1 MPFHAQK
8 PAHEPLKPGLSV
20 SGSRTALPKTQS
32 ALEALLR
39 AERARAQTEAH
50 ATIQANIIAQV
61 DAEVVRRLDA
71 EVARRVETE
80 VARRVEAEVIR
91 QVTAEVDRR
100 VAIEVA
106 LQVQKFLE
114 EIRLARHKMFAASSE
129 AHLGQGLLFNE
140 VEALADAPDQELDD
154 GSGQNE
160 QQNGGASRSSG
171 RGKRRPLPPELPRVD
186 VVIDVPEADR
196 LCACGQHMVKIGE
209 EVSEQLN
216 IIPMRI
222 EVLRTIRPRYACPGG
237 DTAPVIAPV
246 APTALARS
254 NFSAGFLAML
264 LTVKYVD
271 GLPLNR
277 FSRVLERSGVEIPRQ
292 SLARSVINV
301 SKVLQPLHNLAR
313 DALLDSAVIH
323 MDETTV
329 QVLKEPDK
337 APTSQ
342 SYMWVQRGG
351 PPGKPVILYDYD
363 PSRSGQVPLR
373 LLEGWRGYL
382 MTDGYDGYNAA
393 VRVGGIEH
401 LICAAHARRKF
412 VEAKR
417 VQTKGKRGRA
427 DQAIEYFARLY
438 RIEREC
444 KDATDDERLQAR
456 QARSLPVLAALRE
469 WLDAALPVVAPK
481 TKLGEAL
488 AYLNKYWS
496 RLVRYTERGDLPV
509 DNNAVENSIRPFVIG
524 RKGWMF
530 ADTPGGAHASAVV
543 YSLVETAKAN
553 GHEPY
558 TWLKYVLERLP
569 LAKTVEDIEALLPWN
584 VDSQQ
589 VATDLAA

>member
-1 MPFHAQK
+1 MQ
-8 PAHEPLKPGLSV
+8 
-20 SGSRTALPKTQS
+20 
-32 ALEALLR
+32 ALLR
-39 AERARAQTEAH
+39 AERARVQTETH
-50 ATIQANIIAQV
+50 TTIQANIAR
-61 DAEVVRRLDA
+61 EVDA
-71 EVARRVETE
+71 EVARRLESEIVRRVESE
-80 VARRVEAEVIR
+80 VARR
-91 QVTAEVDRR
+91 VTAEVDRR

-106 LQVQKFLE
+106 LQVQKLLE

-129 AHLGQGLLFNE
+129 AHLGQGSLFNE
-140 VEALADAPDQELDD
+140 AEAIV
-154 GSGQNE
+154 
-160 QQNGGASRSSG
+160 GASVDDDDQDEGDDPPSTVSRPAA

-186 VVIDVPEADR
+186 IILDVPEAQR
-196 LCACGQHMVKIGE
+196 LCACGKHMVKIGE

-222 EVLRTIRPRYACPGG
+222 EVLRTVRPRYACPGG
-237 DTAPVIAPV
+237 DTAPVIASVP
-246 APTALARS
+246 PTALPRS

-277 FSRVLERSGVEIPRQ
+277 FTRVLERSGVEIPRQ

-351 PPGKPVILYDYD
+351 PPDKPVILYDYD

-373 LLEGWRGYL
+373 LLEGWQGYL
-382 MTDGYDGYNAA
+382 MTDGYEGYNQA
-393 VRVGGIEH
+393 VRAGGIEH

-427 DQAIEYFARLY
+427 DQAIDYFVRLY
-438 RIEREC
+438 RIEREF
-444 KDATDDERLQAR
+444 KDATDEQRFQAR
-456 QARSLPVLAALRE
+456 QERSLPVLAALRE

-496 RLVRYTERGDLPV
+496 RLVRYTERGDLPI

-524 RKGWMF
+524 RRGWMF

-558 TWLKYVLERLP
+558 TWLKHVLERLP
-569 LAKTVEDIEALLPWN
+569 AAKTVEDIEALLPWN
-584 VDSQQ
+584 LDIQQ
-589 VATDLAA
+589 VAMDLAA

>member
-1 MPFHAQK
+1 MPIQSAKHVNTPFKLDLPELNA
-8 PAHEPLKPGLSV
+8 SV
-20 SGSRTALPKTQS
+20 ALPATQEE
-32 ALEALLR
+32 LQALLR
-39 AERARAQTEAH
+39 AERARMAIAFEQDIARQLSTEF
-50 ATIQANIIAQV
+50 N
-61 DAEVVRRLDA
+61 
-71 EVARRVETE
+71 RRVVTE
-80 VARRVEAEVIR
+80 VAR
-91 QVTAEVDRR
+91 
-100 VAIEVA
+100 
-106 LQVQKFLE
+106 QVQKFLE
-114 EIRLARHKMFAASSE
+114 ESRLARHKMFGASSE

-140 VEALADAPDQELDD
+140 AEALAAPDLGDD
-154 GSGQNE
+154 ADQDTETDNHDAGR
-160 QQNGGASRSSG
+160 ARSSG
-171 RGKRRPLPPELPRVD
+171 RGKRRPLPPQLPRVD
-186 VVIDVPEADR
+186 IVIDVPEAQR
-196 LCACGQHMVKIGE
+196 LCACGKHIVKIGE

-216 IIPMRI
+216 IIPMQVQ
-222 EVLRTIRPRYACPGG
+222 VLRTVRPRYACPGG
-237 DTAPVIAPV
+237 DAAPIIAPMPP
-246 APTALARS
+246 AALPRS
-254 NFSAGFLAML
+254 NFSAAFLAML

-277 FSRVLERSGVEIPRQ
+277 FSRVLERSRVDIPRQ
-292 SLARSVINV
+292 TLARAAINV

-313 DALLDSAVIH
+313 DALLDSPIIH

-363 PSRSGQVPLR
+363 PSRSGQVPVR

-427 DQAIEYFARLY
+427 DQAIDFFARLY
-438 RIEREC
+438 RIEREM
-444 KDATDDERLQAR
+444 KEASDEQRLQAR
-456 QARSLPVLAALRE
+456 QERSLPVLAALRE

-509 DNNAVENSIRPFVIG
+509 DNNPVENVIRPFVIG
-524 RKGWMF
+524 RNGWMF
-530 ADTPGGAHASAVV
+530 ADTPGGAHASAVI
-543 YSLVETAKAN
+543 YSLVQTAQAN

-558 TWLKYVLERLP
+558 AWLKHVLERLP
-569 LAKTVEDIEALLPWN
+569 AAKTVDEIEALLPWN
-584 VDSQQ
+584 VDIQQ
-589 VATDLAA
+589 VAMDLAA

>member
-8 PAHEPLKPGLSV
+8 PTREPLKSGLSV
-20 SGSRTALPKTQS
+20 AASVVALPTTQRD
-32 ALEALLR
+32 LEALLR
-39 AERARAQTEAH
+39 AERARVHVET
-50 ATIQANIIAQV
+50 TPTLQADIIARV
-61 DAEVVRRLDA
+61 EA
-71 EVARRVETE
+71 EVARRVEIE
-80 VARRVEAEVIR
+80 VDQRVM
-91 QVTAEVDRR
+91 AEVDRR

-106 LQVQKFLE
+106 VQVQKLLE

-129 AHLGQGLLFNE
+129 AHLGQGSLFNE
-140 VEALADAPDQELDD
+140 IEALIDASTDKPDGDQDEGDD
-154 GSGQNE
+154 LPST
-160 QQNGGASRSSG
+160 ASRPAA

-186 VVIDVPEADR
+186 IVLDVPQAQR

-246 APTALARS
+246 APSALPRS

-277 FSRVLERSGVEIPRQ
+277 FTRVLERSGVEIPRQ

-373 LLEGWRGYL
+373 LLEGWQGYL

-393 VRVGGIEH
+393 VRAGGIEH

-417 VQTKGKRGRA
+417 AQTKGKRGRA
-427 DQAIEYFARLY
+427 DQAIDYFARLY

-444 KDATDDERLQAR
+444 KDATDEQRLQAR

-469 WLDAALPVVAPK
+469 WLDAALLAVAPK

-488 AYLNKYWS
+488 AYLDKYWP
-496 RLVRYTERGDLPV
+496 RLLRYTERGDLPV

-584 VDSQQ
+584 VDNQQ
-589 VATDLAA
+589 VAMDLAA

>member
-1 MPFHAQK
+1 M
-8 PAHEPLKPGLSV
+8 
-20 SGSRTALPKTQS
+20 
-32 ALEALLR
+32 EALLR
-39 AERARAQTEAH
+39 AERVRLHVETH
-50 ATIQANIIAQV
+50 PTLQADIA
-61 DAEVVRRLDA
+61 A
-71 EVARRVETE
+71 RVETE
-80 VARRVEAEVIR
+80 VTRRVEAEVSR
-91 QVTAEVDRR
+91 LVSAEVDRR

-106 LQVQKFLE
+106 VQVQKFLE
-114 EIRLARHKMFAASSE
+114 EIRLARYKMFAASSE
-129 AHLGQGLLFNE
+129 AHRGQGLLFNE
-140 VEALADAPDQELDD
+140 IEALIDASTDEPEDDQDEDD
-154 GSGQNE
+154 DQSRT
-160 QQNGGASRSSG
+160 ASRPAA

-186 VVIDVPEADR
+186 IVIDVPEAQR

-222 EVLRTIRPRYACPGG
+222 EVLRTIRPRYACAGG
-237 DTAPVIAPV
+237 DAAPVIAPV
-246 APTALARS
+246 PPTALPRS

-277 FSRVLERSGVEIPRQ
+277 FNRVLERSGVAIPRQ
-292 SLARSVINV
+292 SLARSAINV

-351 PPGKPVILYDYD
+351 PPGKAVILFDYD

-373 LLEGWRGYL
+373 LLEGWQGYL
-382 MTDGYDGYNAA
+382 MTDGYEGYNAV
-393 VRVGGIEH
+393 VRAGGIEH

-412 VEAKR
+412 VDAKR
-417 VQTKGKRGRA
+417 AQTKGKRGRA
-427 DQAIEYFARLY
+427 DQAIDYFARLY
-438 RIEREC
+438 RIEREF
-444 KDATDDERLQAR
+444 KDATDEQRLHAR
-456 QARSLPVLAALRE
+456 QTRSLPVLAALRE

-509 DNNAVENSIRPFVIG
+509 DNNAVENAIRPFVIG

-530 ADTPGGAHASAVV
+530 ADTPSGAHASAVV
-543 YSLVETAKAN
+543 YSLVATAQAN

-558 TWLKYVLERLP
+558 TWLKHVLERLP

-584 VDSQQ
+584 LDVQQ
-589 VATDLAA
+589 VAMGLAA

>member
-1 MPFHAQK
+1 MP
-8 PAHEPLKPGLSV
+8 
-20 SGSRTALPKTQS
+20 TTQREW
-32 ALEALLR
+32 EALLR
-39 AERARAQTEAH
+39 TERARPPTDIH
-50 ATIQANIIAQV
+50 ATIEGDIATRI
-61 DAEVVRRLDA
+61 EA
-71 EVARRVETE
+71 EVARRVQLEVARQVETE
-80 VARRVEAEVIR
+80 VARR
-91 QVTAEVDRR
+91 VTAEVDRR

-106 LQVQKFLE
+106 LQVQKLLE

-140 VEALADAPDQELDD
+140 VEALADASTDAPDQELDD
-154 GSGQNE
+154 GSDENNQKS
-160 QQNGGASRSSG
+160 GAGSRSSG

-186 VVIDVPEADR
+186 IILDVPEAQR
-196 LCACGQHMVKIGE
+196 LCACGKHMVKIGE

-237 DTAPVIAPV
+237 DAAPVIAPV
-246 APTALARS
+246 APTALPRS
-254 NFSAGFLAML
+254 NFSASFLAML

-277 FSRVLERSGVEIPRQ
+277 FTRVLERSGVEIPRQ
-292 SLARSVINV
+292 SLARSAINV

-373 LLEGWRGYL
+373 LIEGWRGYL

-393 VRVGGIEH
+393 VRAGGIEH
-401 LICAAHARRKF
+401 LICAVHARRKF

-417 VQTKGKRGRA
+417 AQTKGKRGRA

-469 WLDAALPVVAPK
+469 WLDAALLVVAPK

-496 RLVRYTERGDLPV
+496 RLVRYTERGDLPL

-524 RKGWMF
+524 RRGWMF

-584 VDSQQ
+584 VDNQQ
-589 VATDLAA
+589 VAMDLAA

>member
-8 PAHEPLKPGLSV
+8 PSHEPLKPGLSV
-20 SGSRTALPKTQS
+20 PASVAALPKTQRQ
-32 ALEALLR
+32 LQALLS
-39 AERARAQTEAH
+39 AERARLQTETH
-50 ATIQANIIAQV
+50 ATIQADIARQV
-61 DAEVVRRLDA
+61 EL
-71 EVARRVETE
+71 E
-80 VARRVEAEVIR
+80 VARRVEAEVAR
-91 QVTAEVDRR
+91 LVGAEVDRR

-106 LQVQKFLE
+106 VQVQRFLE

-129 AHLGQGLLFNE
+129 AHLGQGSLFNE
-140 VEALADAPDQELDD
+140 IEALIDASAYEPDQDQGDD
-154 GSGQNE
+154 QPST
-160 QQNGGASRSSG
+160 ASRPAA

-186 VVIDVPEADR
+186 IVIDVPPAQR
-196 LCACGQHMVKIGE
+196 LCTCGKHMVKIGE
-209 EVSEQLN
+209 EISEQLN

-246 APTALARS
+246 APTALPRS

-277 FSRVLERSGVEIPRQ
+277 FTHVLERSGVDIPRQ

-313 DALLDSAVIH
+313 DALLDSSVIH

-363 PSRSGQVPLR
+363 SSRSGQVPLR

-393 VRVGGIEH
+393 VRAGGIEH

-417 VQTKGKRGRA
+417 AQTKGKRGRA
-427 DQAIEYFARLY
+427 DQAIDYFARLY
-438 RIEREC
+438 RIEREL
-444 KDATDDERLQAR
+444 KNATDDQRLQAR
-456 QARSLPVLAALRE
+456 QARSLPVLAAMRE

-481 TKLGEAL
+481 SKLGEAL

-558 TWLKYVLERLP
+558 TWLKHVLERLP
-569 LAKTVEDIEALLPWN
+569 LAKTVEDIESLLPWN
-584 VDSQQ
+584 VNTQQ
-589 VATDLAA
+589 VVLDLAA

>member
-1 MPFHAQK
+1 MSSPAVKPSRIPFKLKLPERSSLSTLPTTQ
-8 PAHEPLKPGLSV
+8 HEL
-20 SGSRTALPKTQS
+20 Q
-32 ALEALLR
+32 ALLH
-39 AERARAQTEAH
+39 AEQAQLVEQ
-50 ATIQANIIAQV
+50 ATAQMNEHIAAQV
-61 DAEVVRRLDA
+61 AA
-71 EVARRVETE
+71 EVAAQVAAE
-80 VARRVEAEVIR
+80 VAT
-91 QVTAEVDRR
+91 Q
-100 VAIEVA
+100 VA
-106 LQVQKFLE
+106 LKVQQILE
-114 EIRLARHKMFAASSE
+114 ELRLGRHKMFGPSSE
-129 AHLGQGLLFNE
+129 SHVGQGLLFNE
-140 VEALADAPDQELDD
+140 AEALASETSDVDD
-154 GSGQNE
+154 DDTAQDINAK
-160 QQNGGASRSSG
+160 NARPAG

-186 VVIDVPEADR
+186 FVIDVTPEQR
-196 LCACGQHMVKIGE
+196 LCACGKHKVKIGE

-222 EVLRTIRPRYACPGG
+222 EVLRTVRPRYACPAG
-237 DTAPVIAPV
+237 DSAPVIAPV
-246 APTALARS
+246 APTALPRS

-277 FSRVLERSGVEIPRQ
+277 FARVLERSGVNIPRQ

-313 DALLDSAVIH
+313 DTLLDSAVIH

-342 SYMWVQRGG
+342 SYMWVQRAG

-373 LLEGWRGYL
+373 LLEGWQGFL
-382 MTDGYDGYNAA
+382 MTDGYDGYNAV
-393 VRVGGIEH
+393 VRAGGIEH

-412 VEAKR
+412 VDAKR
-417 VQTKGKRGRA
+417 ASPKGKRGRA

-438 RIEREC
+438 RIEREF
-444 KDATDDERLQAR
+444 KDATDEQRLQAR
-456 QARSLPVLAALRE
+456 QARSLPVLAALRD

-496 RLVRYTERGDLPV
+496 RLVRYTERGDLPI
-509 DNNAVENSIRPFVIG
+509 DNNPAENSIRPFVIG
-524 RKGWMF
+524 RRGWMF
-530 ADTPGGAHASAVV
+530 ADTPNGAHASAVV

-569 LAKTVEDIEALLPWN
+569 FAKTVQDIETLLPWN
-584 VDSQQ
+584 LDSQQ
-589 VATDLAA
+589 VAMNLVA

>member
-1 MPFHAQK
+1 MPFHVLK
-8 PAHEPLKPGLSV
+8 PSCEPFKPGLPVPESHA
-20 SGSRTALPKTQS
+20 ALPTTQRE
-32 ALEALLR
+32 LEALLR
-39 AERARAQTEAH
+39 TERAVLETEIH
-50 ATIQANIIAQV
+50 ATIQGDIAARV
-61 DAEVVRRLDA
+61 EA
-71 EVARRVETE
+71 EVARRVELEVDRQVEAE
-80 VARRVEAEVIR
+80 VARR
-91 QVTAEVDRR
+91 VTAEVDRR

-106 LQVQKFLE
+106 LQVQKLLE

-129 AHLGQGLLFNE
+129 AHVGQGSLFNE
-140 VEALADAPDQELDD
+140 VEALVGADGDQDEGDD
-154 GSGQNE
+154 QPGT
-160 QQNGGASRSSG
+160 ASRPAA
-171 RGKRRPLPPELPRVD
+171 RGKRRPLPPELPRVE
-186 VVIDVPEADR
+186 VVLDVPESER

-222 EVLRTIRPRYACPGG
+222 EVLRTVRPRYACPGG

-246 APTALARS
+246 APTALPRS

-277 FSRVLERSGVEIPRQ
+277 FTRVLERSGVEIPRQ

-313 DALLDSAVIH
+313 DALLDSGVIH

-351 PPGKPVILYDYD
+351 PPGKPLILYDYD

-373 LLEGWRGYL
+373 LLEGWQGYL
-382 MTDGYDGYNAA
+382 MTDGYEGYNAL
-393 VRVGGIEH
+393 VRTGGIEH

-417 VQTKGKRGRA
+417 AQTKGKRGRA
-427 DQAIEYFARLY
+427 DQAIDYFARLY
-438 RIEREC
+438 RIEREF
-444 KDATDDERLQAR
+444 KDATDEQRLHAR
-456 QARSLPVLAALRE
+456 QTRSLPVLAALRE
-469 WLDAALPVVAPK
+469 WLDAALAVVAPK

-496 RLVRYTERGDLPV
+496 RLVRYTERGDLPI
-509 DNNAVENSIRPFVIG
+509 DNNSAENCIRPFVIG

-558 TWLKYVLERLP
+558 TWLKHVLERLP

-584 VDSQQ
+584 VDIQQ
-589 VATDLAA
+589 VAMDLVA

>member
-8 PAHEPLKPGLSV
+8 PSRGPLKSSLPVPGSHA
-20 SGSRTALPKTQS
+20 ALPTTQRE
-32 ALEALLR
+32 LEALLR
-39 AERARAQTEAH
+39 TERALLETELH
-50 ATIQANIIAQV
+50 ATIQGDIARHV
-61 DAEVVRRLDA
+61 EA
-71 EVARRVETE
+71 EVARRVELE
-80 VARRVEAEVIR
+80 VARL
-91 QVTAEVDRR
+91 VTAEVDRR

-106 LQVQKFLE
+106 LQVQKLLE

-129 AHLGQGLLFNE
+129 AHLGQGSLFNE
-140 VEALADAPDQELDD
+140 VEALVGADDADGDQDESDD
-154 GSGQNE
+154 QPGT
-160 QQNGGASRSSG
+160 ASRPAA
-171 RGKRRPLPPELPRVD
+171 RGKRRPLPPELPRVE
-186 VVIDVPEADR
+186 VVLDVPESER
-196 LCACGQHMVKIGE
+196 LCTCGQHMVKIGE

-222 EVLRTIRPRYACPGG
+222 EVLRTVRPRYACPGG

-246 APTALARS
+246 APTALPRS

-277 FSRVLERSGVEIPRQ
+277 FTRVLERSGVEIPRQ

-351 PPGKPVILYDYD
+351 SPGKPVILYDYD

-373 LLEGWRGYL
+373 LLEGWQGYL
-382 MTDGYDGYNAA
+382 MTDGYEGYNAL
-393 VRVGGIEH
+393 VRTGGIEH

-417 VQTKGKRGRA
+417 AQTKSKRGRA
-427 DQAIEYFARLY
+427 DQAIDYFARLY
-438 RIEREC
+438 RIEREV
-444 KDATDDERLQAR
+444 KDATDEQRLHAR
-456 QARSLPVLAALRE
+456 QTRSLPVLAALRE

-481 TKLGEAL
+481 TKLDEAL

-509 DNNAVENSIRPFVIG
+509 DNNAAENSIRPFVIG
-524 RKGWMF
+524 RRGWMF

-558 TWLKYVLERLP
+558 TWLKHVLERLP

-584 VDSQQ
+584 VDIQQ
-589 VATDLAA
+589 VAMNLAA